1 MEELLKSLQELLA
14 IESVARRDQEKP
26 FGNGV
31 AQALDYTL
39 SLCQRMGF
47 HTKNAD
53 GLYGYAEI
61 GDGAEIIGCLGHL
74 DVVPAGDGWHY
85 PPYAGTIDGGRLYGR
100 GTIDDK
106 GPTLIALFAAH
117 DVAQAYERAGKP
129 MPRRIRFIFGQT
141 EESGPWDDMAAY
153 VAHEEPVRFG
163 FTPDADFPAIYCEK
177 GILRLHLTMP
187 LTDSGI
193 LNAKGGTVVNMVP
206 DACTVTTAA
215 RLGEAR
221 TPLTAPWSSC
231 RQRAGRSPRH
241 IGRCL
246 AATCMVKSWALP

>member
-61 GDGAEIIGCLGHL
+61 GEGAEIIGCLGHL

-85 PPYAGTIDGGRLYGR
+85 PPYAGTID
-100 GTIDDK
+100 TIDDK

-153 VAHEEPVRFG
+153 VAHGP
-163 FTPDADFPAIYCEK
+163 
-177 GILRLHLTMP
+177 
-187 LTDSGI
+187 
-193 LNAKGGTVVNMVP
+193 
-206 DACTVTTAA
+206 AA
-215 RLGEAR
+215 RAAAKPPPW
-221 TPLTAPWSSC
+221 TP
-231 RQRAGRSPRH
+231 
-241 IGRCL
+241 
-246 AATCMVKSWALP
+246 

>member
-1 MEELLKSLQELLA
+1 MIIKERINTEELLKSLQELLA
-14 IESVARRDQEKP
+14 IESVARRDQEKS

-61 GDGAEIIGCLGHL
+61 GEGAEIIGCLGHL

-85 PPYAGTIDGGRLYGR
+85 PPYAGTY
-100 GTIDDK
+100 
-106 GPTLIALFAAH
+106 
-117 DVAQAYERAGKP
+117 
-129 MPRRIRFIFGQT
+129 RRR
-141 EESGPWDDMAAY
+141 E
-153 VAHEEPVRFG
+153 
-163 FTPDADFPAIYCEK
+163 
-177 GILRLHLTMP
+177 
-187 LTDSGI
+187 
-193 LNAKGGTVVNMVP
+193 NAP
-206 DACTVTTAA
+206 TAA

-241 IGRCL
+241 IGRCFIHL
-246 AATCMVKSWALP
+246 QSYFCIVLQKLYIAKFILDGCRAALPLW